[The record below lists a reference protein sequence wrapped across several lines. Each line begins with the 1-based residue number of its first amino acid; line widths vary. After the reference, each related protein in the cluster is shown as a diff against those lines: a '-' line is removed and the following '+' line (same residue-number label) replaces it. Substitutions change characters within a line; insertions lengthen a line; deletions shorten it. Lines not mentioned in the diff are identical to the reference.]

1 MAAPRANQRQ
11 RIVLPAEHVRTL
23 TTMAEDIAA
32 AREELDTLEKIGMDV
47 RDVREKLEWAE
58 SARTTLLKQFGPKT
72 A

>member
-1 MAAPRANQRQ
+1 MAAPKANQRQ

-47 RDVREKLEWAE
+47 RDVRAKLEWAE
-58 SARTTLLKQFGPKT
+58 AARTTLLKQFGPKT